1 MVTLQPQSVLQGGRY
16 IIKRVLGQGGFGI
29 TYEGVQAGLD
39 RRVAIKEFFMKDY
52 CERDGADGHVTA
64 ATTGGLR
71 ELVDSFR
78 EKFVKEAQLIASL
91 DDAPHIV
98 DIYDIFEDNDTAY
111 YVMEFVEGGSLQEQ
125 VRRNGVFT
133 EMQAVN
139 VVCQTA
145 EALEILHSQQ
155 TMHLDVKPSNILLRQ
170 DLQGR
175 DDVVL
180 IDFGVSKHY
189 DQSGHQTTSTPVG
202 ISKGYAP
209 FEQYREGG
217 VSEFSPT
224 ADVYSLG
231 ATLYYLLTGTTPPE
245 AAVLLSAPLSQ
256 PPGISD
262 AMWQIICKA
271 MSVRPCDRYQS
282 MSEMK
287 AALQPLIGSTVVHR
301 HEPTVDTEVPKT
313 ESSDTLFSQQPIDD
327 TVSTQE
333 AEADARLVPARKKRW
348 FSAERWGYQDRD
360 TGQVVIPCEW
370 KEVAPFSNG
379 LGRVKDFEDHYGLID
394 RTGQVVT
401 PCKWLNVITF
411 SGGLARVQDVQGNW
425 GFINRRGEEVILCQW
440 KMAEHFRENLA
451 RVQDDSGKW
460 GFVDRQGRMVI
471 LFLWKNAMSFS
482 NGLARVQDEKKKWGF
497 INHVGMPVIPCR
509 FKNAHSFNEGLAAFT
524 ESKNKWGF
532 IDTKGRMVIVAKWRS
547 VLSFS
552 EGLACVQD
560 ETEMWGY
567 INPKGEVVIP
577 CKWKEAQPFHNGR
590 ARVKN
595 RNLNAFVIDVNG
607 LVVEKE

>member
-1 MVTLQPQSVLQGGRY
+1 MTTLQPQSVLQDGRY
-16 IIKRVLGQGGFGI
+16 IIQRVLGQGGFGI
-29 TYEGVQAGLD
+29 TYEGLQAGLE

-52 CERDGADGHVTA
+52 CERNESDGHVTS

-71 ELVDSFR
+71 DLVNNFR
-78 EKFVKEAQLIASL
+78 EKFVKEAQLIATL
-91 DDAPHIV
+91 DNAPHIV

-111 YVMEFVEGGSLQEQ
+111 YVMEFVEGGSLHEQ
-125 VRRNGVFT
+125 VKRQGVFS
-133 EMQAVN
+133 EEQ
-139 VVCQTA
+139 VVDVACQTA
-145 EALEILHSQQ
+145 EALETLHDLQ
-155 TMHLDVKPSNILLRQ
+155 TMHLDVKPSNILLRK
-170 DLQGR
+170 DKQGR

-231 ATLYYLLTGTTPPE
+231 ATLYYLLTGKTPPE
-245 AAVLLSAPLSQ
+245 AAVMLSAPLVK
-256 PPGISD
+256 PLNVSD
-262 AMWQIICKA
+262 AMWHIISKA
-271 MSVRPCDRYQS
+271 MEVRPCDRYQS
-282 MSEMK
+282 MLEMR
-287 AALQPLIGSTVVHR
+287 ADLRALSGSTLLHNGQ
-301 HEPTVDTEVPKT
+301 ETTVDTEVALT
-313 ESSDTLFSQQPIDD
+313 DMTDTVLSQQTDD
-327 TVSTQE
+327 TALAQQ
-333 AEADARLVPARKKRW
+333 AEADAQLVPVRKKRW

-360 TGQVVIPCEW
+360 TGTVVIPCEW

-379 LGRVKDFEDHYGLID
+379 LGRVKDFDDHYGLVD
-394 RTGQVVT
+394 RTGQMVT

-411 SGGLARVQDVQGNW
+411 SNGLARVQDMQGNW
-425 GFINRRGEEVILCQW
+425 GYINPRGEEVILCQW

-451 RVQDDSGKW
+451 RVLDDNGKW
-460 GFVDRQGRMVI
+460 GFVDKKGRMVV
-471 LFLWKNAMSFS
+471 LCLWKNAMSFS
-482 NGLARVQDEKKKWGF
+482 NGLARVQDDKKKWGF
-497 INHVGMPVIPCR
+497 IDKSGMPVIPCR
-509 FKNAHSFNEGLAAFT
+509 FKNARSFSEGLAAFT
-524 ESKNKWGF
+524 ESKNKWGY
-532 IDTKGRMVIVAKWRS
+532 IDIKGRTVIIAKWKA

-567 INPKGEVVIP
+567 INQKGDVVIP

-595 RNLNAFVIDVNG
+595 RNQNVFVIDKSG
-607 LVVEKE
+607 MVVEKE